1 MKSMKK
7 RLGIMLSVMLAM
19 GSLQSPVYAVD
30 MDSTAVEAEI
40 AAEELEDEEPEF
52 TDASEDD
59 EPENTSG
66 DESVKEAASDDM
78 TEVEDEEAADDGWA
92 ETETASDENVSDDSV
107 SEETVHESEVID
119 ASETGNDVA
128 DKSENGITVEAES
141 DIDPE
146 AASDIEEPVNEENS
160 EIAKE
165 ASGDLTYD
173 DFTYFVSG
181 NNATITGYEGSASY
195 ISVPSSIDGYPV
207 VTISSN
213 AFKNCES
220 LTSITLPDSVTSLG
234 EMLFQGTKIKS
245 ITIPK
250 SVKYAT
256 INQTGPLAGSV
267 IEEVIFEEG
276 TKTILHH
283 ICSTPPN
290 YKSYIKHVYIPD
302 GVTSIGNNAFYNCKN
317 LQEVNIPK
325 EVTSIGNEAFYNCSS
340 MTDAVFNYNDE
351 IIETTNNG
359 RQLYSLTIG
368 NEAFYGCSSLT
379 NIKLTD
385 NVRYIAPW
393 AFQNCTA
400 LENIDL
406 GNNITQIGQEA
417 FANCESLTSIVLP
430 DSVTSLGEML
440 FKGTKIKS
448 ITIPKSVK
456 YATINQ
462 TGPLA
467 GSVIEEV
474 IFEEGT
480 KTILHHI
487 CSTPPN
493 YKSYIKHVYIP
504 DGVTSI
510 GNNAF
515 YNCKNLQEVNIP
527 KEVTSIGNEAFYNCS
542 SMTDA
547 VFNYND
553 EIIETTNNGGQLYSL
568 SISYN
573 AFYGCSSLT
582 NIKLTDNV
590 KYIAFGAFQNC
601 TALENIDLGNNITTI
616 EHDAFVNC
624 ESLTSITLPDS
635 VTSLGDTL
643 FKGTKIKSIK
653 IPKSVKSAAL
663 NSNGPLAGSVIE
675 EVIFEEGMK
684 TVPKGICKSS
694 SSYTSYIK
702 HVEIPDSVTSI
713 EIDSFYNCK
722 NLEEVNI
729 PKRALIIG
737 SSAFSGCTSLQKVYF
752 KGYAPQI
759 GSSAFSGVT
768 ANAHYPENN
777 STWTS
782 GKRQNYGGTI
792 TWNPYMGWEGDI
804 PALDYLEVS
813 IAGDVT
819 VHWKSPE
826 EDVEVSGYTVRHRI
840 AGTTEWKKTKVS
852 DGSSNV
858 TLKKLSVNDYEIEM
872 CYLMKAGS
880 SDMELIY
887 SATAICPVPKIDI
900 NPANGTQFADSYS
913 PTLLMKSDQLFMY
926 TGNGSVRVFD
936 SNHKEIFDKSLV
948 ADETDSKEYFSINCS
963 ESFLWNDDRAENPE
977 TELKPGEYYHVCIDE
992 KAIQFVNDENEPYH
1006 IPVYFSGIKETEG
1019 NVWGFKTVSYSYPGL
1034 INPDGLEIDD
1044 KYYQRLFGEKWAENK
1059 KKDDGTPGVCFGL
1072 AYTVGAYKNNFPYIK
1087 ELTTGYSKLSDVPIN
1102 KDSKFMEYVQIAQ
1115 LIQQVDTYK
1124 RYEKNDKVYKLYTSV
1139 KSGKNVIVDI
1149 ECDKGKH
1156 SVYSLG
1162 IVDDSDASNIKIA
1175 VYDSNYPASKPLNGG
1190 PSIRSFVNIATLSKG
1205 SNNSNWAFEYKTD
1218 SLNFDELLGFHEVD
1232 GLYDPMIAG
1241 IASAENNLKEA
1252 IVTGIT
1258 RKAYTGSA
1266 ITQTPI
1272 VTLGSTVLKLN
1283 TDYTVSYK
1291 NNVKIGTATVIVT
1304 GIGKYTGTVERTFP
1318 ILPGKTTRGDMF
1330 NLANNV
1336 KVTWKEV
1343 PGAKYYKV
1351 YRSGVKNPVIVTTGL
1366 VGWDKEP
1373 GLVNGQKYTYKIVAS
1388 LTDKWDDSGDSPL
1401 SYSKV
1406 MYRLK
1411 TVVIRSAK
1419 NTEPGKV
1426 NVKYD
1431 KTTSGDSYVLQ
1442 YCEREDMVGAK
1453 TKVVL
1458 GADTTSYV
1466 IGGLKKG
1473 KTYYISIRVRKKVNG
1488 IDYYTT
1494 FGVPKKVTIT
1504 K

>member
-1 MKSMKK
+1 MTIESY
-7 RLGIMLSVMLAM
+7 AFNNCN
-19 GSLQSPVYAVD
+19 SL
-30 MDSTAVEAEI
+30 VEA
-40 AAEELEDEEPEF
+40 
-52 TDASEDD
+52 
-59 EPENTSG
+59 
-66 DESVKEAASDDM
+66 
-78 TEVEDEEAADDGWA
+78 
-92 ETETASDENVSDDSV
+92 
-107 SEETVHESEVID
+107 
-119 ASETGNDVA
+119 
-128 DKSENGITVEAES
+128 
-141 DIDPE
+141 
-146 AASDIEEPVNEENS
+146 
-160 EIAKE
+160 
-165 ASGDLTYD
+165 
-173 DFTYFVSG
+173 
-181 NNATITGYEGSASY
+181 
-195 ISVPSSIDGYPV
+195 
-207 VTISSN
+207 
-213 AFKNCES
+213 
-220 LTSITLPDSVTSLG
+220 
-234 EMLFQGTKIKS
+234 
-245 ITIPK
+245 
-250 SVKYAT
+250 
-256 INQTGPLAGSV
+256 
-267 IEEVIFEEG
+267 
-276 TKTILHH
+276 
-283 ICSTPPN
+283 
-290 YKSYIKHVYIPD
+290 
-302 GVTSIGNNAFYNCKN
+302 
-317 LQEVNIPK
+317 
-325 EVTSIGNEAFYNCSS
+325 
-340 MTDAVFNYNDE
+340 
-351 IIETTNNG
+351 
-359 RQLYSLTIG
+359 
-368 NEAFYGCSSLT
+368 
-379 NIKLTD
+379 
-385 NVRYIAPW
+385 
-393 AFQNCTA
+393 
-400 LENIDL
+400 
-406 GNNITQIGQEA
+406 
-417 FANCESLTSIVLP
+417 
-430 DSVTSLGEML
+430 
-440 FKGTKIKS
+440 
-448 ITIPKSVK
+448 
-456 YATINQ
+456 
-462 TGPLA
+462 
-467 GSVIEEV
+467 
-474 IFEEGT
+474 
-480 KTILHHI
+480 
-487 CSTPPN
+487 
-493 YKSYIKHVYIP
+493 
-504 DGVTSI
+504 
-510 GNNAF
+510 
-515 YNCKNLQEVNIP
+515 
-527 KEVTSIGNEAFYNCS
+527 
-542 SMTDA
+542 
-547 VFNYND
+547 
-553 EIIETTNNGGQLYSL
+553 
-568 SISYN
+568 
-573 AFYGCSSLT
+573 
-582 NIKLTDNV
+582 
-590 KYIAFGAFQNC
+590 
-601 TALENIDLGNNITTI
+601 
-616 EHDAFVNC
+616 
-624 ESLTSITLPDS
+624 
-635 VTSLGDTL
+635 
-643 FKGTKIKSIK
+643 
-653 IPKSVKSAAL
+653 
-663 NSNGPLAGSVIE
+663 
-675 EVIFEEGMK
+675 
-684 TVPKGICKSS
+684 
-694 SSYTSYIK
+694 
-702 HVEIPDSVTSI
+702 
-713 EIDSFYNCK
+713 
-722 NLEEVNI
+722 NI

-737 SSAFSGCTSLQKVYF
+737 SSAFSGCISLQNVYF

-852 DGSSNV
+852 DGSSSNV

-963 ESFLWNDDRAENPE
+963 EGFLWDDDRAENPK

-992 KAIQFVNDENEPYH
+992 KAIQFVNDENETYH

-1034 INPDGLEIDD
+1034 INPGGLEIDD
-1044 KYYQRLFGEKWAENK
+1044 IYYQRLFGEKWAENK
-1059 KKDDGTPGVCFGL
+1059 EKDDGTPGVCFGL

-1124 RYEKNDKVYKLYTSV
+1124 RYEENDKVYKLYTSV

-1162 IVDDSDASNIKIA
+1162 VVDDSDASNIKIA
-1175 VYDSNYPASKPLNGG
+1175 VYDPNYPASKPLNGG

-1232 GLYDPMIAG
+1232 RLYDPMIAG

-1388 LTDKWDDSGDSPL
+1388 LTGKWDDSGDSPL

-1411 TVVIRSAK
+1411 TVVIRSVK

-1426 NVKYD
+1426 TVKYD

-1466 IGGLKKG
+1466 ISGLKKE

>member
-1 MKSMKK
+1 
-7 RLGIMLSVMLAM
+7 MLSVMLAA
-19 GSLQSPVYAVD
+19 GSLRVPAYAVEI
-30 MDSTAVEAEI
+30 DSTAAEAEI
-40 AAEELEDEEPEF
+40 AVEEPEAEEPEI
-52 TDASEDD
+52 TDASEDE
-59 EPENTSG
+59 EPVNTSG
-66 DESVKEAASDDM
+66 DESVEEVASDDR
-78 TEVEDEEAADDGWA
+78 TEVEDEEAADDGRA
-92 ETETASDENVSDDSV
+92 ETETASDENVPYDSV

-146 AASDIEEPVNEENS
+146 AVSDIEEPVDEENS

-220 LTSITLPDSVTSLG
+220 LTSIKLPDSVTSLG

-325 EVTSIGNEAFYNCSS
+325 EVTSIGGSAFYNCSS

-359 RQLYSLTIG
+359 R
-368 NEAFYGCSSLT
+368 
-379 NIKLTD
+379 
-385 NVRYIAPW
+385 
-393 AFQNCTA
+393 
-400 LENIDL
+400 
-406 GNNITQIGQEA
+406 
-417 FANCESLTSIVLP
+417 
-430 DSVTSLGEML
+430 
-440 FKGTKIKS
+440 
-448 ITIPKSVK
+448 
-456 YATINQ
+456 
-462 TGPLA
+462 
-467 GSVIEEV
+467 
-474 IFEEGT
+474 
-480 KTILHHI
+480 
-487 CSTPPN
+487 
-493 YKSYIKHVYIP
+493 
-504 DGVTSI
+504 
-510 GNNAF
+510 
-515 YNCKNLQEVNIP
+515 
-527 KEVTSIGNEAFYNCS
+527 
-542 SMTDA
+542 
-547 VFNYND
+547 
-553 EIIETTNNGGQLYSL
+553 QLYSL

-713 EIDSFYNCK
+713 EIDAFYNCK

-737 SSAFSGCTSLQKVYF
+737 SSAFSGCTSLQNVYF

-819 VHWKSPE
+819 VHWKSPD
-826 EDVEVSGYTVRHRI
+826 EDIEVSGYTVRHRI

-852 DGSSNV
+852 DGSSSNV

-963 ESFLWNDDRAENPE
+963 EGFLWNDDRAENPK

-992 KAIQFVNDENEPYH
+992 KAIQFVNDENETYH

-1034 INPDGLEIDD
+1034 INPGGLEIDD
-1044 KYYQRLFGEKWAENK
+1044 IYYQRLFGEKWAENK
-1059 KKDDGTPGVCFGL
+1059 EKDDGTPGVCFGL

-1124 RYEKNDKVYKLYTSV
+1124 RYEENDKVYKLYTSV

-1162 IVDDSDASNIKIA
+1162 VVDDSDASNIKIA
-1175 VYDSNYPASKPLNGG
+1175 VYDSNYPAFKPLNGG

-1205 SNNSNWAFEYKTD
+1205 SNNSNWKFEYKTD

-1232 GLYDPMIAG
+1232 SLYDPMIVG

-1252 IVTGIT
+1252 TVTGIT

-1291 NNVKIGTATVIVT
+1291 NNVKIGIATVIVT
-1304 GIGKYTGTVERTFP
+1304 GIGKYTGTVERAFP

-1426 NVKYD
+1426 TVKYD

-1458 GADTTSYV
+1458 GANNTSYV

-1473 KTYYISIRVRKKVNG
+1473 KTYYISIRVRKKVDG

-1494 FGVPKKVTIT
+1494 FGVPKKVTVT